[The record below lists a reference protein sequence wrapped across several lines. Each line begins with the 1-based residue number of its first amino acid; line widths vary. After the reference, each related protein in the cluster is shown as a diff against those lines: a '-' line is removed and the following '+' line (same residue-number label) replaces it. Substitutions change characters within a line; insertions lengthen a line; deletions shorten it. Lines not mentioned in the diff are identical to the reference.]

1 MRARSVY
8 LAVAAC
14 AVIVYLGALWNEFVW
29 DDQVIVLGNPLVQTW
44 AGLATAFASP
54 YWPPFVGGYLYRPLT
69 LLTYV
74 LDWHIGGAAWFH
86 VVNLSWHAG
95 VSALVAVLA
104 RRWAGDAAALVA
116 GMLFAVHP
124 VHVEAVAN
132 VVGRA
137 ELMAAAFTLLA
148 VYAAV
153 EADRPVW
160 SAVCWAL
167 GLLSKEVAVVAP
179 ALVVAGWGLLGA
191 GGAGGAGGEGGG
203 GGESLRRP
211 PRRRMV
217 TYAVCW
223 LLAGLVCLTVREV
236 VLHPYARSHD
246 LAAAF
251 QRASPVQVRLT
262 AVAALADVARLLLFP
277 LALRADYS
285 PGERTTV
292 PSPLEWRF
300 GLGLLVLATWAALVA
315 LAWRRQRRLEAY
327 GLAWMALAYAPV
339 ANFLFPIGVVV
350 AERTQYLPSVGL
362 ALAVA
367 GLARNLRGRALGLVV
382 GAMAVAGGART
393 ALRVPVWRS
402 NMSLTLSILEDSP
415 RSYVGPMIMATI
427 YLDQA
432 RPAKAFEA
440 ATTASSIYPD
450 DPRPYLKAAHAALA
464 LGRPALADSLLGRFD
479 ALCKGCRGHYA
490 AEAAAA
496 RRLGN
501 TAAADS
507 LAAHVRRLQP
517 R

>member
-1 MRARSVY
+1 MERRSWSACSPPPLGGSGSCAVGPTARRSSRCIVRARSVY

-29 DDQVIVLGNPLVQTW
+29 DDQVIILGNPLVQTW

-86 VVNLSWHAG
+86 AVNLLWHAG

-137 ELMAAAFTLLA
+137 ERMAGAFTLLA
-148 VYAAV
+148 VDGAV

-179 ALVVAGWGLLGA
+179 ALVVAGWGLLG
-191 GGAGGAGGEGGG
+191 GGGEGGA

-223 LLAGLVCLTVREV
+223 LLAGLVCLTGREV

-251 QRASPVQVRLT
+251 QRASPVQGRFT
-262 AVAALADVARLLLFP
+262 AAA
-277 LALRADYS
+277 ALRA
-285 PGERTTV
+285 
-292 PSPLEWRF
+292 
-300 GLGLLVLATWAALVA
+300 AA
-315 LAWRRQRRLEAY
+315 
-327 GLAWMALAYAPV
+327 P
-339 ANFLFPIGVVV
+339 
-350 AERTQYLPSVGL
+350 
-362 ALAVA
+362 
-367 GLARNLRGRALGLVV
+367 
-382 GAMAVAGGART
+382 
-393 ALRVPVWRS
+393 
-402 NMSLTLSILEDSP
+402 
-415 RSYVGPMIMATI
+415 
-427 YLDQA
+427 
-432 RPAKAFEA
+432 
-440 ATTASSIYPD
+440 
-450 DPRPYLKAAHAALA
+450 
-464 LGRPALADSLLGRFD
+464 
-479 ALCKGCRGHYA
+479 
-490 AEAAAA
+490 
-496 RRLGN
+496 
-501 TAAADS
+501 
-507 LAAHVRRLQP
+507 
-517 R
+517 

>member
-1 MRARSVY
+1 MRRRSWRGGC
-8 LAVAAC
+8 LRCAPGMLEAAPTS
-14 AVIVYLGALWNEFVW
+14 W
-29 DDQVIVLGNPLVQTW
+29 
-44 AGLATAFASP
+44 
-54 YWPPFVGGYLYRPLT
+54 GGP
-69 LLTYV
+69 
-74 LDWHIGGAAWFH
+74 H
-86 VVNLSWHAG
+86 
-95 VSALVAVLA
+95 
-104 RRWAGDAAALVA
+104 RWAPRCPRSPG
-116 GMLFAVHP
+116 
-124 VHVEAVAN
+124 
-132 VVGRA
+132 
-137 ELMAAAFTLLA
+137 T
-148 VYAAV
+148 
-153 EADRPVW
+153 
-160 SAVCWAL
+160 
-167 GLLSKEVAVVAP
+167 
-179 ALVVAGWGLLGA
+179 
-191 GGAGGAGGEGGG
+191 
-203 GGESLRRP
+203 RR
-211 PRRRMV
+211 
-217 TYAVCW
+217 
-223 LLAGLVCLTVREV
+223 
-236 VLHPYARSHD
+236 
-246 LAAAF
+246 F
-251 QRASPVQVRLT
+251 QRAGPVQVRLT

-292 PSPLEWRF
+292 LSPLDWRF
-300 GLGLLVLATWAALVA
+300 GLGLLVLATWVALLA

-382 GAMAVAGGART
+382 GAIAVAGGART
-393 ALRVPVWRS
+393 ALRLPVWRS

-415 RSYVGPMIMATI
+415 RSYVGPMIMATV

-479 ALCKGCRGHYA
+479 ALCEGCRGHYA

-501 TAAADS
+501 AAAADS

>member
-1 MRARSVY
+1 MNAKRVY
-8 LAVAAC
+8 LAVAAS
-14 AVIVYLGALWNEFVW
+14 AVVVYLGALWNGFVW
-29 DDQVIVLGNPLVQTW
+29 DDQVIILGNPLVQIW
-44 AGLATAFASP
+44 AGLATAFANP

-69 LLTYV
+69 VFTYV
-74 LDWHIGGAAWFH
+74 LDWHVGGAAWFH
-86 VVNLSWHAG
+86 AVNLLWHAG
-95 VSALVAVLA
+95 VSVLVAMLA
-104 RRWAGDAAALVA
+104 RRWAGEAAALVA
-116 GMLFAVHP
+116 GILFAVHP

-148 VYAAV
+148 VYAAL

-167 GLLSKEVAVVAP
+167 GLLSKEAAVVAP
-179 ALVVAGWGLLGA
+179 ALVAAAWGLGPQRP
-191 GGAGGAGGEGGG
+191 
-203 GGESLRRP
+203 SRRQV
-211 PRRRMV
+211 V
-217 TYAVCW
+217 TYGLCW
-223 LLAGLVCLTVREV
+223 LLAGLVYLTVREL
-236 VLHPYARSHD
+236 VLHPYERSHD
-246 LAAAF
+246 VAAAF
-251 QRASPVQVRLT
+251 LHASPVQVRLT

-285 PGERTTV
+285 PGERTAV
-292 PSPLEWRF
+292 LSALDWRF
-300 GLGLLVLATWAALVA
+300 GLGLLVVAAWAALLA

-327 GLAWMALAYAPV
+327 GLAWMALGYAPV

-367 GLARNLRGRALGLVV
+367 GLARSLRGRALGIVV
-382 GAMAVAGGART
+382 GAIAVVGGART

-402 NMSLTLSILEDSP
+402 NLSMALSILEDSP
-415 RSYVGPMIMATI
+415 QSYVGPMVMATI

-432 RPAKAFEA
+432 QPAKALEA
-440 ATTASSIYPD
+440 ATAASSIYPD
-450 DPRPYLKAAHAALA
+450 DPRPCLKAAHAALA
-464 LGRPALADSLLGRFD
+464 LGRPALADSLLGCFD

-496 RRLGN
+496 RRLGE
-501 TAAADS
+501 TAVADS
-507 LAAHVRRLQP
+507 LAAHLDRLPP

>member
-1 MRARSVY
+1 
-8 LAVAAC
+8 
-14 AVIVYLGALWNEFVW
+14 
-29 DDQVIVLGNPLVQTW
+29 
-44 AGLATAFASP
+44 
-54 YWPPFVGGYLYRPLT
+54 
-69 LLTYV
+69 
-74 LDWHIGGAAWFH
+74 
-86 VVNLSWHAG
+86 
-95 VSALVAVLA
+95 
-104 RRWAGDAAALVA
+104 
-116 GMLFAVHP
+116 
-124 VHVEAVAN
+124 
-132 VVGRA
+132 
-137 ELMAAAFTLLA
+137 
-148 VYAAV
+148 
-153 EADRPVW
+153 
-160 SAVCWAL
+160 
-167 GLLSKEVAVVAP
+167 
-179 ALVVAGWGLLGA
+179 
-191 GGAGGAGGEGGG
+191 
-203 GGESLRRP
+203 
-211 PRRRMV
+211 MV

-292 PSPLEWRF
+292 PSPLDWRF
-300 GLGLLVLATWAALVA
+300 GLGLLVLATWVALLA